1 MKTSLKE
8 KKHYYLTLTRK
19 FIFYL
24 VSLLLGIVVIKLIF
38 DDTASKGRLLFYI

>member
-8 KKHYYLTLTRK
+8 KKPYYLTLTRK

-24 VSLLLGIVVIKLIF
+24 VILLLAIVVLNLMIVQAK
-38 DDTASKGRLLFYI
+38 DD